1 MFSMLGNNLKLE
13 MNTCIFEKSSNVSF
27 YLNGIGTSSM
37 KFWTFEGQFVN
48 HCLAE
53 FSIMLF
59 ASDIYSTVY
68 IKVEAP

>member
-13 MNTCIFEKSSNVSF
+13 INIIEKSSNVSF
-27 YLNGIGTSSM
+27 YLDGIGTSSM
-37 KFWTFEGQFVN
+37 KFWTFEGQLVN

-59 ASDIYSTVY
+59 ASDIYSSVY

>member
-13 MNTCIFEKSSNVSF
+13 MNIIEKSSNVSF
-27 YLNGIGTSSM
+27 YLDSIGTSSM

-59 ASDIYSTVY
+59 ASDIYSNSLH
-68 IKVEAP
+68 KG